1 MKIIFNID
9 YRTNWGESVYITGNI
24 PELGG
29 GDFAKAL
36 KLNLDGVDKWWGM
49 LDVKNISDIAYKY
62 IVRRDDGSVKEEW
75 GDCRSL
81 RLYSYVP
88 SCHV

>member
-62 IVRRDDGSVKEEW
+62 IVRRDDGSVK
-75 GDCRSL
+75 
-81 RLYSYVP
+81 
-88 SCHV
+88 